1 MQLHIVLGPLWHY
14 AMIAEG
20 PEGELSAV
28 PVISATTTIESP
40 IALTTPTA
48 SNPAPVVTSIIT
60 ASVEQT
66 ATDTSPGSKET
77 KTVGYRI

>member
-20 PEGELSAV
+20 PDDELSAV
-28 PVISATTTIESP
+28 PATSATTTIESP
-40 IALTTPTA
+40 LTTPTA
-48 SNPAPVVTSIIT
+48 SNPAPVVTSIIV
-60 ASVEQT
+60 ASVEQS

-77 KTVGYRI
+77 NTVSYHI